1 MFGVGSSEI
10 MYIQNKKGFLLLLVV
25 LVVLALVAD
34 SFTEVPYVEKGTLV
48 EGDNR
53 RRRPKASKAEFEALA
68 AAIDPKY
75 KTTLPWAK
83 ASASVAT
90 LPDFLKYDDNK
101 LITPISQGSCA
112 SCWSISVT
120 GMLADRISVYTNG
133 AIKEDLS
140 NQELLSCW
148 SGHEGAGCAVG
159 GIPELAYNYIIK
171 NGIAL
176 EKDFPYEQEFTKKI
190 TKCDKAKMSGKRVYA
205 QAGSAKSL
213 CIDPDQFP
221 EGSDEYKN
229 TILSNIENMKR
240 EIFSRGPIVGTMM
253 VYEGLYDSYDGMS
266 IYKGPKQ
273 GEKFVGGHSVEIVSY
288 SSAKNANTD
297 EPGFSDRYW
306 CVKQSW
312 GLDYPEKTPKSAGF
326 MYIKMGTN
334 CVGIES
340 RASACMPVITPEISS
355 KMVDSLDHSRFLSYE
370 QYKNSK
376 GRKNFIKKTTR
387 LGRAFK
393 GLVKK

>member
-1 MFGVGSSEI
+1 MFGVGSSKI

-48 EGDNR
+48 EGDSR

-75 KTTLPWAK
+75 KTTLPWAR
-83 ASASVAT
+83 ASASVAR
-90 LPDFLKYDDNK
+90 LPKYLKYDETK
-101 LITPISQGSCA
+101 LTRISDQGICA
-112 SCWSISVT
+112 SCWSIGVT
-120 GMLADRISVYTNG
+120 GILADRISIYTNG
-133 AIKEDLS
+133 AIKEELS
-140 NQELLSCW
+140 DQEMVSCW
-148 SGHEGAGCAVG
+148 RGHKGDGCRIG

-176 EKDFPYEQEFTKKI
+176 EKDYPYEQEFTKKI
-190 TKCDKAKMSGKRVYA
+190 TKCNKPKMGGKRVFA

-221 EGSDEYKN
+221 EGSDKWRQTVN
-229 TILSNIENMKR
+229 ANIDNMKR
-240 EIFSRGPIVGTMM
+240 EIFLRGPIVGTLMIHEST
-253 VYEGLYDSYDGMS
+253 YKYQGLEV
-266 IYKGPKQ
+266 YKGPKNK
-273 GEKFVGGHSVEIVSY
+273 GDKFIGGHVLQLVGWSDS
-288 SSAKNANTD
+288 ANTD
-297 EPGFSDRYW
+297 EPGFEKKYW
-306 CVKQSW
+306 ICKQSW
-312 GLDYPEKTPKSAGF
+312 GLEYPSHSIMSKGYMFVE
-326 MYIKMGTN
+326 MGRN
-334 CVGIES
+334 VSGIES
-340 RASACMPVITPEISS
+340 RASACMPVITPEISA

-370 QYKNSK
+370 QYKNSP

-393 GLVKK
+393 GLTHK